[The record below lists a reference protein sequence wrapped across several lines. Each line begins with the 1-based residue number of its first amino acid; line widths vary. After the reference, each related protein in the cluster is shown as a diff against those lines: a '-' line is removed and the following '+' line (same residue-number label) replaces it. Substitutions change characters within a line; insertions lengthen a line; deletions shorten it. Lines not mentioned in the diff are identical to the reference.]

1 MASDEIIP
9 QTAPIQLEYAT
20 TARPRR
26 PAWLTTLRAAGVAAS
41 FVVGLVG
48 GYWVALAI
56 TLPLNH
62 FAQAFKLAWASN
74 RTLGTIDAAILLA
87 GLLCGAFVCTA
98 CAFKLCR
105 KYPQWT
111 RH

>member
-1 MASDEIIP
+1 MASDGSTP
-9 QTAPIQLEYAT
+9 KTAPIQLEYAT

-26 PAWLTTLRAAGVAAS
+26 PMWLTAVRAAGVATS

-56 TLPLNH
+56 ILPLNH
-62 FAQAFKLAWASN
+62 FARALKLEWASN
-74 RTLGTIDAAILLA
+74 RPLGTIDAAILLA
-87 GLLCGAFVCTA
+87 GVVCGAFVGTA
-98 CAFKLCR
+98 CALKLCR